1 MRVLFTVSSWP
12 TQYAA
17 MVPLGWAFQAA
28 GHEVRVLCAPSQ
40 SAAVG
45 RAGLVPV
52 PVLAGMEEV
61 LRLRLQYHAE
71 AVTGVWPY
79 PWLPP
84 HPLTGERIERLD
96 AFDAGHFDTVIAPEL
111 AESAARSFDA
121 AVAHAREWQP
131 DLVLH
136 DPGSLEGLLA
146 AKVLKI
152 PSALCLWGP
161 ASPHDPEHMRIVPT
175 DHSGSFTR
183 YGLGTFDLTMI
194 ERVVDPNPPSLKV
207 PVEAER
213 LPVRYVPYNGGGP
226 APAWTARPPEG
237 PRVVVTW
244 STALS
249 TVSGPDSYL
258 LPRIV
263 AALDGLDCEVVLTAT
278 ARDVAALGAVPARVR
293 VAEHL
298 PLAAVLPGCAAVVH
312 HGGSGSSLTAMWAGV
327 PQFIA
332 TFASEQQITGER
344 VAATGAALHVPGHL
358 ADETAIRAGV
368 ERLLDDSTHTSSAA
382 RLRTE
387 IAETPTPAAL
397 VDRLE
402 ALATAD

>member
-1 MRVLFTVSSWP
+1 MRVLFTVSTWP

-17 MVPLGWAFQAA
+17 MVPLGWALQAA

-40 SAAVG
+40 AAAVG

-52 PVLAGMEEV
+52 PVLGGMEEV

-71 AVTGVWPY
+71 AAAGIWPY

-84 HPLTGERIERLD
+84 HPLTGERLDRLD
-96 AFDAGHFDTVIAPEL
+96 AFDTRRFEREVAPEL
-111 AESAARSFDA
+111 DASTARSFDA
-121 AVAHAREWQP
+121 AVDYARDWRP
-131 DLVLH
+131 DLVLY

-146 AKVLKI
+146 ADVLGV
-152 PSALCLWGP
+152 PAALCLWGP
-161 ASPHDPEHMRIVPT
+161 ASPHDPDHMRIVPT
-175 DHSGSFTR
+175 DRSGSFAR
-183 YGLGTFDLTMI
+183 YGLGPFDLTMI

-207 PVEAER
+207 PIGSAR
-213 LPVRYVPYNGGGP
+213 LPVRYVPYNGAGS

-237 PRVVVTW
+237 RRVCVTW

-278 ARDVAALGAVPARVR
+278 ARDVAALGPVPSSVR
-293 VAEHL
+293 VAENL
-298 PLAAVLPGCAAVVH
+298 PLAALLPGSAAVVH
-312 HGGSGSSLTAMWAGV
+312 HGGSGSTLTSLWAGV

-332 TFASEQQITGER
+332 TFASEQQVTGER

-358 ADETAIRAGV
+358 ADEAAIRAGV
-368 ERLLDDSTHTSSAA
+368 ERLIEDGAHRAA
-382 RLRTE
+382 AGRLRE
-387 IAETPTPAAL
+387 EVAEAPTPAAL
-397 VDRLE
+397 TTALE
-402 ALATAD
+402 ALATGA